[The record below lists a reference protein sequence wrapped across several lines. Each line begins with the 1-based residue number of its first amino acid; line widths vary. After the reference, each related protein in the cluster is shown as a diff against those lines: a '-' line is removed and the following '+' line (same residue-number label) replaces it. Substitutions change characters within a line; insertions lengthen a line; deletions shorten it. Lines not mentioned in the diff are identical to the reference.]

1 MGWKQMQQV
10 NGVNTVPVERH
21 RSGKRIPLGTLF
33 MYVCL
38 TLWALTTI
46 YPMFWI
52 INNSFKLSTDVMNDS
67 FSIALSPVLTNYETA
82 FDRIN
87 IGKAYANSL
96 IMSGATVLLVLV
108 CGGLAAYVLSRFKFR
123 GRNALSSLLVATLL
137 IPAFATVVPV
147 YELLIEWGLV
157 NKYWGLILPHT
168 AGNLTFAIL
177 VMTAYMATIPKELEE
192 AAFIDGCNRF
202 NMFTRI
208 FMPIA
213 RPVFASASIF
223 VFLWSYNDLFSA
235 LIFVNK
241 ENVRPIVALLNEISS
256 QYGTDFGLMAS
267 AVSLTVVPVLIVYLF
282 IQKYIEKG
290 MTEGAVKG

>member
-1 MGWKQMQQV
+1 MA
-10 NGVNTVPVERH
+10 
-21 RSGKRIPLGTLF
+21 F

-38 TLWALTTI
+38 SLWALTTI

-52 INNSFKLSTDVMNDS
+52 INNSFKMSNDVMNDS
-67 FSIALSPVLTNYETA
+67 FSLAMSPVLTNYETA
-82 FDRIN
+82 FERIN

-96 IMSGATVLLVLV
+96 IMSGSTVLLVLIL
-108 CGGLAAYVLSRFKFR
+108 GGLAAYVLSRFKFR
-123 GRNALSSLLVATLL
+123 GRIALNSLLVATLL
-137 IPAFATVVPV
+137 IPSFATVVPV
-147 YELLIEWGLV
+147 YELLIKWGFV
-157 NKYWGLILPHT
+157 NQYWGLILPHT

-208 FMPIA
+208 FFPIA

-267 AVSLTVVPVLIVYLF
+267 AVSLTVVPILIVYLF

>member
-1 MGWKQMQQV
+1 MQQV

>member
-1 MGWKQMQQV
+1 MISYAV
-10 NGVNTVPVERH
+10 
-21 RSGKRIPLGTLF
+21 
-33 MYVCL
+33 L

-46 YPMFWI
+46 YPLFWI
-52 INNSFKLSTDVMNDS
+52 VNNSFKLSTDVMNNS
-67 FSIALSPVLTNYETA
+67 FSLAASFDMTNYINA

-87 IGKAYANSL
+87 ILKSYGNSL
-96 IMSGATVLLVLV
+96 IMSFGTVALVLIF
-108 CGGLAAYVLSRFKFR
+108 GGLAAYIIARFHFR
-123 GRNALSSLLVATLL
+123 GKSIINSILVATLL

-147 YELLIEWGLV
+147 YDLLIRWKLV
-157 NKYWGLILPHT
+157 NTYWGLILPHT

-177 VMTAYMATIPKELEE
+177 VIAAYMSTIPKEMEE

-202 NMFTRI
+202 NMFTRV
-208 FMPIA
+208 FLPMS

-241 ENVRPIVALLNEISS
+241 DSVRPIVSLLNEISS

-267 AVSLTVVPVLIVYLF
+267 AVSLTVIPVLIVYLF
-282 IQKYIEKG
+282 IQRFIEKG
-290 MTEGAVKG
+290 MTEGAIKG

>member
-1 MGWKQMQQV
+1 MQQV
-10 NGVNTVPVERH
+10 NGVNTVPVEKA
-21 RSGKRIPLGTLF
+21 GKRIPLGTLF

>member
-1 MGWKQMQQV
+1 MQQV
-10 NGVNTVPVERH
+10 NGVKTIPVQQQRA
-21 RSGKRIPLGTLF
+21 GKRFPFGMAF

-38 TLWALTTI
+38 SLWALTTI

-52 INNSFKLSTDVMNDS
+52 INNSFKMSNDVMNDS
-67 FSIALSPVLTNYETA
+67 FSLAMSPVLTNYETA
-82 FDRIN
+82 FERIN

-96 IMSGATVLLVLV
+96 IMSGSTVLLVLIL
-108 CGGLAAYVLSRFKFR
+108 GGLAAYVLSRFKFR
-123 GRNALSSLLVATLL
+123 GRIALNSLLVATLL
-137 IPAFATVVPV
+137 IPSFATVVPV
-147 YELLIEWGLV
+147 YELLIKWGFV
-157 NKYWGLILPHT
+157 NQYWGLILPHT

-208 FMPIA
+208 FFPIA

-267 AVSLTVVPVLIVYLF
+267 AVSLTVVPILIVYLF